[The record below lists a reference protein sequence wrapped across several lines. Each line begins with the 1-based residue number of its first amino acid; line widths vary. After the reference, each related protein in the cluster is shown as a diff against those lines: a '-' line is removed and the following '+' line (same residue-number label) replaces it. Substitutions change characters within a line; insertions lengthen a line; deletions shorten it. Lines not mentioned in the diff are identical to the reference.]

1 MNSTN
6 TDTSSK
12 RWSAV
17 RIAAVAT
24 GALASLLAV
33 GVLGLGAFALWGD
46 SQKDE
51 QGYLSTDS
59 ERFGA
64 GTRALA
70 TENLDI
76 DLAGTDWIA
85 ESSDLGEVRLEVAS
99 RADEAVFVGIARTNE
114 VSSYLRD
121 VAHTTVT
128 DIDSDPFE
136 ASYSPVAGER
146 KPARPAEAGIWAA
159 STHGTGIQTLN
170 WNIDDGDWSVVVMNE
185 DGSPGVYA
193 DISGG
198 AKVPFLDELGWT
210 AIGSGTALLV
220 GGTGSHRPERAAAS
234 RRRGQRARSGRDA
247 RRGLTKTQTER
258 RVCRAYADEL
268 DARRSVSGRRAA
280 SRPASPSGR
289 RPGARGHG

>member
-24 GALASLLAV
+24 GALAGLLAV

-99 RADEAVFVGIARTNE
+99 RADEAVFVGIARTND
-114 VSSYLRD
+114 VSSYLRN
-121 VAHTTVT
+121 VGHTTVT

-170 WNIDDGDWSVVVMNE
+170 WNIDNGDWSVVVMNE

-220 GGTGSHRPERAAAS
+220 GALGLIVLSVRPPRGGAGSAPAPAVTPAAA
-234 RRRGQRARSGRDA
+234 
-247 RRGLTKTQTER
+247 
-258 RVCRAYADEL
+258 
-268 DARRSVSGRRAA
+268 
-280 SRPASPSGR
+280 
-289 RPGARGHG
+289 

>member
-6 TDTSSK
+6 TDTSSS
-12 RWSAV
+12 RWSAG
-17 RIAAVAT
+17 RIAGVAI
-24 GALASLLAV
+24 GALASLLAI
-33 GVLGLGAFALWGD
+33 GLLGLGAVALWGD
-46 SQKDE
+46 SQKDDK
-51 QGYLSTDS
+51 GYLSTDT

-64 GTRALA
+64 STRALA

-76 DLAGTDWIA
+76 DLTGTDWIA

-99 RADEAVFVGIARTNE
+99 PAGKPVFVGIARTGE
-114 VSSYLRD
+114 VSSYLRN

-128 DIDSDPFE
+128 DVDSNPFE
-136 ASYSPVAGER
+136 ASYSPTAGER

-159 STHGTGIQTLN
+159 SSHGKGIQSLN

-220 GGTGSHRPERAAAS
+220 GGLGLIVLSVRPPRRGSGSAPAPAVTPAAA
-234 RRRGQRARSGRDA
+234 
-247 RRGLTKTQTER
+247 
-258 RVCRAYADEL
+258 
-268 DARRSVSGRRAA
+268 
-280 SRPASPSGR
+280 
-289 RPGARGHG
+289 